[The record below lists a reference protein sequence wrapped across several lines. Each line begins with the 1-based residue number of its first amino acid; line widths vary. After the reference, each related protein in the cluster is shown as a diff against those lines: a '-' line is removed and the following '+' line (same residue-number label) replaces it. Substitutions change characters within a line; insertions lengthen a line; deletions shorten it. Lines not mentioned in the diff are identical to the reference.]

1 LYLTGNSKK
10 EMTCLNIS
18 TITLAERIIKFISG
32 NLNWMILKEMVG
44 LKSNFV
50 VDIQYKEIN
59 SFSWRVR
66 EKINEII
73 EKMVQQ
79 KFGQNM
85 SNKEKICIT
94 KPNPSKK

>member
-1 LYLTGNSKK
+1 
-10 EMTCLNIS
+10 MTCLNIA

-32 NLNWMILKEMVG
+32 NLNWVI

-73 EKMVQQ
+73 EKMAQQ

>member
-1 LYLTGNSKK
+1 MK
-10 EMTCLNIS
+10 EV
-18 TITLAERIIKFISG
+18 
-32 NLNWMILKEMVG
+32 VG

-73 EKMVQQ
+73 EKMAQQ

-85 SNKEKICIT
+85 FDKEKICIT
-94 KPNPSKK
+94 KPNPSKNSHYQHGFKIPYVNCGKTKIMHLRNTK

>member
-1 LYLTGNSKK
+1 V
-10 EMTCLNIS
+10 
-18 TITLAERIIKFISG
+18 
-32 NLNWMILKEMVG
+32 ILKEMVG

-50 VDIQYKEIN
+50 VDIQYKEIHL
-59 SFSWRVR
+59 FSWRVR

-73 EKMVQQ
+73 EKMAQQ

-94 KPNPSKK
+94 KPNPAKK

>member
-1 LYLTGNSKK
+1 MK
-10 EMTCLNIS
+10 EV
-18 TITLAERIIKFISG
+18 
-32 NLNWMILKEMVG
+32 VG

-59 SFSWRVR
+59 SLSWRVR

-73 EKMVQQ
+73 EKKAQQ

-94 KPNPSKK
+94 KPNPATK